1 MIIVMKPEATTSEL
15 EAVKN
20 KITDAGLNFHL
31 SQGSSRTIVGVI
43 GDKKKNCYTTNE

>member
-1 MIIVMKPEATTSEL
+1 MIIVTKPEATTAEL

-31 SQGSSRTIVGVI
+31 SHGFSRTYRR
-43 GDKKKNCYTTNE
+43 CYW

>member
-1 MIIVMKPEATTSEL
+1 MIIVMKPEATTAEL

-31 SQGSSRTIVGVI
+31 SQGSTLEIGRASRFFSYYRR
-43 GDKKKNCYTTNE
+43 CYW

>member
-1 MIIVMKPEATTSEL
+1 MIIVMKPEATTAEL

-31 SQGSSRTIVGVI
+31 SQGSSRTIVGVRH
-43 GDKKKNCYTTNE
+43 EFELEQLFF

>member
-1 MIIVMKPEATTSEL
+1 MIIVMKPEATTAEL

-31 SQGSSRTIVGVI
+31 SQGASRTIVGVI
-43 GDKKKNCYTTNE
+43 GEEKNCYTTNE